1 MPANTYLAFDFGA
14 ESGRALAGSLADD
27 HLEIRELHRFA
38 NGMLTVHGHQY
49 WNLFRLFEQVIESL
63 RRCATAGIAPTSIG
77 VDTWGV
83 DFGLVAA
90 DGSLLG
96 MPVAYRDRRTEGAM
110 DSFFAKMPREEV
122 YRRTGIQFLQLNSL
136 FQLEAMVRDRAPQ
149 LDAASDL
156 LFIPDLFHYLLT
168 GEKKS
173 EFTFA
178 TTTQLFN
185 PRTMSW
191 DEEIL
196 AALPVER
203 SLLAEVV
210 EPGARIGMLT
220 EELCR
225 ATGLSPTPVVAVA
238 THDTGSAVAAVPA
251 VGDGW
256 AYLSSGTW
264 SLMGIE
270 APEPIISE
278 QALAYNLTNEGGVN
292 RTFRVLKNIMG
303 LWLVQQCR
311 RVWNDF
317 SYAQLTAL
325 AGEAEP
331 FVALVDPD
339 DPSLLN
345 PPDMPAAVR
354 AYCRRTGQREPD
366 DPGAITR
373 CLLESLA
380 LKYRLVLEQLR
391 AVAPGPIERLHVIG
405 GGTQNELLCQL
416 TADACGI
423 PVEAGPIE
431 ATAIGN
437 LLVQAMAA
445 GQVESLAHLRR
456 IVRNSFPVI
465 RHEPRG
471 DTGWDDARRR
481 FQELNP
487 I

>member
-14 ESGRALAGSLADD
+14 ESGRALVGSLADD
-27 HLEIRELHRFA
+27 RLEIRELHRFA

-49 WNLFRLFEQVIESL
+49 WNLFRLFEQVIEAL
-63 RRCATAGIAPTSIG
+63 RRCAAEGITPASIG

-83 DFGLVAA
+83 DFGLLAA

-96 MPVAYRDRRTEGAM
+96 LPAAYRDRRTEGAM

-122 YRRTGIQFLQLNSL
+122 YRRTGIQFLQFNSL
-136 FQLEAMVRDRAPQ
+136 FQLESMVRDGAPQ
-149 LDAASDL
+149 LGVASDL

-185 PRTMSW
+185 PRTMFW
-191 DEEIL
+191 DEQIL
-196 AALPVER
+196 GALPVER
-203 SLLAEVV
+203 SLFAEVV
-210 EPGARIGMLT
+210 QPGEMIGMLT
-220 EELCR
+220 DELCR
-225 ATGLSPTPVVAVA
+225 ATGLPSIPVVAVA

-251 VGDGW
+251 TGDGW

-270 APEPIISE
+270 SPEPIISE
-278 QALAYNLTNEGGVN
+278 RALAYNLTNEGGVN

-311 RVWNDF
+311 RVWNEF
-317 SYAQLTAL
+317 SYAQLTEM

-331 FVALVDPD
+331 FGSLVDPD
-339 DPSLLN
+339 DPSFLN

-354 AYCRRTGQREPD
+354 EYCRRTGQREPG
-366 DPGAITR
+366 DPGATIR

-380 LKYRLVLEQLR
+380 LKYRHVLKQLR

-405 GGTQNELLCQL
+405 GGTQNEMLCRL

-456 IVRNSFPVI
+456 IVRNSFPVV
-465 RHEPRG
+465 RYEPR
-471 DTGWDDARRR
+471 DEAGWNEARRR